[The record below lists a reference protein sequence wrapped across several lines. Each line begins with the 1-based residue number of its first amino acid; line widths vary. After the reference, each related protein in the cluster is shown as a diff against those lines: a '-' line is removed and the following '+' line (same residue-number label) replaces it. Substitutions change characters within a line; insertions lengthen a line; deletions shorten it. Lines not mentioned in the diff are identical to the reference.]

1 MSMLV
6 NQLELLNKDGC
17 QSDHD
22 MYQANSNGIQC
33 GIVQQSHSKVNDAIQ
48 STYMYEQQ
56 PTYIYHLNTQNT
68 PLPLQ
73 LRRQLSQSP
82 KTTRTKEPERKAQLI
97 DSAKH
102 TKANLPARPKVQ
114 LRALQTN
121 RHSLNI
127 PTIAKNETRTKNSKR
142 RKRKENTYF
151 EKRKSDPF
159 ICH

>member
-1 MSMLV
+1 MLV

-68 PLPLQ
+68 PSSPFTTPTKPFTQNNKNQRTREEGPADLVQNTPRRTCQPGPKFNYEPLQ
-73 LRRQLSQSP
+73 TSTASIYLR
-82 KTTRTKEPERKAQLI
+82 
-97 DSAKH
+97 
-102 TKANLPARPKVQ
+102 
-114 LRALQTN
+114 
-121 RHSLNI
+121 
-127 PTIAKNETRTKNSKR
+127 
-142 RKRKENTYF
+142 
-151 EKRKSDPF
+151 
-159 ICH
+159 